1 MTTTSIRPLVSV
13 IIPTHNSA
21 ATIEQC
27 LRSVQAQTYPNIEI
41 IVVDNNS
48 DDGTP
53 QIAAEYA
60 RVLQAG
66 PERSAQINHGARHA
80 RGTYLYRIDGDFDLD
95 SAVIAACVEAVEQ
108 DDLDAVAV
116 PNRSS
121 GESYWAQVRTLERD
135 TYLDDSLI
143 VAARF
148 WKRSVFEAVGG
159 FDESLVACE
168 DYDLHTRLLDQGYK
182 VGRVAPIEIH
192 LGEASSLWAY
202 AAQSFYYGPSVLR
215 YLRKHPHRGA
225 RQMFPLRSAYVRH
238 WRMLARHS
246 HLLPGLVVLKV
257 VQYIAA
263 TVGILAQEL
272 GLANKGRLS
281 PNAIAALVLV
291 LIALLGLTGS
301 LSHYGIQI
309 GTAGSVVVYAGGI
322 ALWQI
327 IGRHRAR
334 RRRLSLSL
342 VLPEVAV
349 AFSPLLVTLMMS
361 MLEESGL
368 TRESAIFVFGLAVAT
383 WTAWLTYLAGPVLD
397 RWDESIGPAI
407 LVSASVMVFV
417 VVSSIHSLVSLR
429 TFSLGTYDLALYDQA
444 LWTGARGQDGGAS
457 LSNLLYTSLYG
468 RSIFAKDAMPV
479 LLLFLPMYALGI
491 GVPALLLISRS
502 IATGLAAVALYRL
515 AAEEIGR
522 APAVLIAAA
531 YLVYF
536 VTVRISTGNLCVIA
550 FATPLILFALDA
562 YRHHR
567 YAIYYM
573 LTILALACG
582 VDAGMAV
589 AALGLYLV
597 LFRRDHQQGFITMGL
612 GLGWSFVAVT
622 AFIPFFG
629 GTTEQVLAPYDL
641 PREVPFLTHLVH
653 GVIRPDAQ
661 RYIGSLLAPL
671 GFVPVLGAPLL
682 LPALPRLLFNLLAKG
697 AHYTSLYGWYEPTI
711 LPFLFVAAI
720 RGVQWLKVAA
730 KAQGWPS
737 PQLAG
742 SLFITT
748 ACLVTAVF
756 LPPDIVQDLGNLHV
770 TTHHLYGY
778 EILEQVPEDASV
790 ATQSPFGPPLA
801 HRRQMTILPQVEDAD
816 FVLFD
821 VFHPNREPHPEMY
834 EATLQR
840 IFHSPIYGLR
850 ASANGYLLFERG
862 LDPDGTLAQLAL
874 ITEPEIEYARTVE
887 LSATVSY
894 RGFDLSATRVKAG
907 EVLYLTHYWE
917 SLAPARKSYLLF
929 TAYPGAR
936 RFEEIAFGLHPVDE
950 WQPSDIVRHE
960 QAIALPVLP
969 DGDEYEIAVGLWND
983 EGDPALRSPEQL
995 LGNDV
1000 IRIAT
1005 ITARDGHYEI
1015 KPWASFAA
1023 GGTR

>member
-1 MTTTSIRPLVSV
+1 MTTSTRPLVSV
-13 IIPTHNSA
+13 IIPTHNCA

-27 LRSVQAQTYPNIEI
+27 LSSVQAQTYPNIEI

-95 SAVIAACVEAVEQ
+95 PAVIAACVEAVER

-148 WKRSVFEAVGG
+148 WKRSVFESVGG
-159 FDESLVACE
+159 FDESLMACE
-168 DYDLHTRLLDQGYK
+168 DYDLHIRLLDQGYK
-182 VGRVAPIEIH
+182 VGHVAPIEIH
-192 LGEASSLWAY
+192 LGEADSLWAY
-202 AAQSFYYGPSVLR
+202 AAQSFYYGPSILR

-238 WRMLARHS
+238 WQMLARHS
-246 HLLPGLVVLKV
+246 RLLPGLVVLKV

-263 TVGILAQEL
+263 AVGILAHEL

-291 LIALLGLTGS
+291 LIALLGMIGS
-301 LSHYGIQI
+301 LPHFGIQI
-309 GTAGSVVVYAGGI
+309 GTAGSAVVYASGI

-334 RRRLSLSL
+334 RRRLSLSQ
-342 VLPEVAV
+342 VLPEIAV
-349 AFSPLLVTLMMS
+349 AFSPLLVALMVGMP
-361 MLEESGL
+361 EESGL
-368 TRESAIFVFGLAVAT
+368 TRESGIFIFGLVVAT
-383 WTAWLTYLAGPVLD
+383 WAAWLTYLVGPVLD
-397 RWDESIGPAI
+397 RWDESIGPAM
-407 LVSASVMVFV
+407 LVIASVVVFV
-417 VVSSIHSLVSLR
+417 VVSSIHSLVSLH
-429 TFSLGTYDLALYDQA
+429 TFSMGTYDLALYDQA
-444 LWTGARGQDGGAS
+444 LWTSTRGQDSGAP

-468 RSIFAKDAMPV
+468 RSIFAKDAVPV

-491 GVPALLLISRS
+491 GGPALLLIGRS
-502 IATGLAAVALYRL
+502 ITTGLAAIALYRL
-515 AAEEIGR
+515 AADEIGR
-522 APAVLIAAA
+522 TPAVLIAAA

-536 VTVRISTGNLCVIA
+536 MTVRVGTGNLCVIA
-550 FATPLILFALDA
+550 FATPLILFALHA
-562 YRHHR
+562 YRRRH
-567 YAIYYM
+567 YVIYYV

-582 VDAGMAV
+582 VDAGIAIT
-589 AALGLYLV
+589 ALGLYLV
-597 LFRRDHQQGFITMGL
+597 LFKRDLQQGFVTMGL

-629 GTTEQVLAPYDL
+629 GAAEQVLAPYSSPKD
-641 PREVPFLTHLVH
+641 VPFLTHLVH
-653 GVIRPDAQ
+653 AVMRPDTLH
-661 RYIGSLLAPL
+661 YVGSLLSPL

-682 LPALPRLLFNLLAKG
+682 LPALPRLLFGLLAG
-697 AHYTSLYGWYEPTI
+697 GSHYTSLYGWYEPTI

-720 RGVQWLKVAA
+720 RGVQWLRVAA
-730 KAQGWPS
+730 KAQGWPP
-737 PQLAG
+737 PQLA
-742 SLFITT
+742 SSVFITT
-748 ACLVTAVF
+748 ACLVTTGF
-756 LPPDIVQDLGNLHV
+756 LPPDIVQDLRNLHM

-778 EILEQVPEDASV
+778 NILGQVPEDAFV
-790 ATQSPFGPPLA
+790 ATQSPFGPHLA
-801 HRRQMTILPQVEDAD
+801 HRQQMTILPQVGDAD

-821 VFHPNREPHPEMY
+821 VFHPNREPRPEMY

-850 ASANGYLLFERG
+850 AAANGYLLFERG
-862 LDPDGTLAQLAL
+862 LDPDGNLARLAL
-874 ITEPEIEYARTVE
+874 ITKPEIEYARTVE
-887 LSATVSY
+887 LSATISY
-894 RGFDLSATRVKAG
+894 RGFDLSATQVMAG
-907 EVLYLTHYWE
+907 EVLYATHYWE
-917 SLAPARKSYLLF
+917 SLAPARRSYLLF

-936 RFEEIAFGLHPVDE
+936 RFEEIAFGLYPVDE
-950 WQPSDIVRHE
+950 WQPGDIVRHE
-960 QAIALPVLP
+960 QAIALPELP
-969 DGDEYEIAVGLWND
+969 DGDEYEIAVGLWSD

-1015 KPWASFAA
+1015 RPWASSAA